1 LINKLKITPI
11 LIILIVFAGSLCH
24 AQDRRLK
31 RILPLPDT
39 DYMVHKKRRDTVV
52 PAKDLFDVFNSIFH
66 KKKPV
71 VIKKDTITSKPEF
84 SYIPAIGYT
93 LETELVVSLTGN
105 VAFRTDSQAHIS
117 TITSNIGYSQNKQF
131 TFPIESEIWTK
142 DNSYSFVGDYRFY
155 KYPQSTFGLGTN
167 ANIKNEDPM
176 DYIYFRFHEIVLKN
190 VTGNFF
196 LGGGYIIDYHGNVS
210 HQGTINGA
218 PSDYAAYGPQTH
230 TISSGVSF
238 QALYDTRE
246 NSIYPDNG
254 IYASMQY
261 RDNLTFMGSTSDWSS
276 LIIDVRKYF
285 RLPASTDN
293 VLAFWSYDWLTL
305 HGKPPYLDLPAT
317 GWDPYASTGRGYIQG
332 RFRGAQEVYGEAEY
346 RFKITSNGLFGGV
359 VFGNVQSF
367 SGAPGT
373 PLQSIQ
379 PGYGTGLRIKLNKLS
394 KTNVDID
401 YGFGKQGSR
410 GLFINVG
417 ELF

>member
-1 LINKLKITPI
+1 MNVK
-11 LIILIVFAGSLCH
+11 A
-24 AQDRRLK
+24 
-31 RILPLPDT
+31 
-39 DYMVHKKRRDTVV
+39 RD
-52 PAKDLFDVFNSIFH
+52 LSDVFNSVFH
-66 KKKPV
+66 KNRPR
-71 VIKKDTITSKPEF
+71 VIKKDTITSKPVF

-105 VAFRTDSQAHIS
+105 VAFRTDSIAHVS
-117 TITSNIGYSQNKQF
+117 TITSNIGYTQNKQF
-131 TFPIESEIWTK
+131 TFPIESEIWTNN
-142 DNSYSFVGDYRFY
+142 NSFSFVGDYRFY

-167 ANIKNEDPM
+167 SNIKNEDPM
-176 DYIYFRFHEIVLKN
+176 DYLYFRFHEIILKHI
-190 VTGNFF
+190 TGNFF
-196 LGGGYIIDYHGNVS
+196 LGGGYIIDYHTHVS
-210 HQGTINGA
+210 HTGTINGA
-218 PSDYAAYGPQTH
+218 PSDYSAYGPQGH
-230 TISSGVSF
+230 TISSGISF

-261 RDNLTFMGSTSDWSS
+261 RDNYKILGSTSGWRS

-305 HGKPPYLDLPAT
+305 SGKPPYLDLPAT

-346 RFKITSNGLFGGV
+346 RFKISANGLFGGV

-373 PLQSIQ
+373 PLQSVQ
-379 PGYGTGLRIKLNKLS
+379 PGFGTGLRVKLNKLS
-394 KTNVDID
+394 KTSVDID

>member
-1 LINKLKITPI
+1 L
-11 LIILIVFAGSLCH
+11 VSGFCH

-31 RILPLPDT
+31 RILPRPDT
-39 DYMVHKKRRDTVV
+39 DYMVRKKRKDSMMNVKARD
-52 PAKDLFDVFNSIFH
+52 LSDVFNSIFH
-66 KKKPV
+66 KNKPR
-71 VIKKDTITSKPEF
+71 VIKKDTITSKPVF

-117 TITSNIGYSQNKQF
+117 TITSNIGYTQNKQF
-131 TFPIESEIWTK
+131 TFPIESEIWTNN
-142 DNSYSFVGDYRFY
+142 NSFSFVGDYRFY

-167 ANIKNEDPM
+167 SNIKNEDPM
-176 DYIYFRFHEIVLKN
+176 DYLYFRFHEIILKN
-190 VTGNFF
+190 ITGNFF
-196 LGGGYIIDYHGNVS
+196 LGGGYIIDYHTHVS
-210 HQGTINGA
+210 HTGPINAA
-218 PSDYAAYGPQTH
+218 PSDYSAYGPQSH
-230 TISSGVSF
+230 TISSGISF

-261 RDNLTFMGSTSDWSS
+261 RDNFTFIGSTSNWRS
-276 LIIDVRKYF
+276 LIIDLRKYF
-285 RLPASTDN
+285 KLPASTDN
-293 VLAFWSYDWLTL
+293 VLAFWSYDWLTIS
-305 HGKPPYLDLPAT
+305 GKPPYLDLPAT

-346 RFKITSNGLFGGV
+346 RFKMSANGLFGGV

-379 PGYGTGLRIKLNKLS
+379 PGFGTGLRVKLNKLS

-401 YGFGKQGSR
+401 YGFGRQGSH

>member
-1 LINKLKITPI
+1 MVGGI
-11 LIILIVFAGSLCH
+11 CQ

-31 RILPLPDT
+31 RILPRRDT
-39 DYMVHKKRRDTVV
+39 DYIVQKKRKDSIMNLKARD
-52 PAKDLFDVFNSIFH
+52 LSDVFNSIFH
-66 KKKPV
+66 KNRPRV
-71 VIKKDTITSKPEF
+71 VKKDTITSKPVF
-84 SYIPAIGYT
+84 SYIPAVGYT

-105 VAFRTDSQAHIS
+105 VAFRTDSLAHVS
-117 TITSNIGYSQNKQF
+117 AITSSIGYTQNKQF
-131 TFPIESEIWTK
+131 TFPIESEIWTNN
-142 DNSYSFVGDYRFY
+142 NSFSFVGDYRFY

-167 ANIKNEDPM
+167 SNIKNEDPM
-176 DYIYFRFHEIVLKN
+176 DYLYFRFHEIILKHI
-190 VTGNFF
+190 TGNFF
-196 LGGGYIIDYHGNVS
+196 LGAGYIIDYHTHVT
-210 HQGTINGA
+210 HTGTINGA
-218 PSDYAAYGPQTH
+218 PSDYSAYGPQAH
-230 TISSGVSF
+230 TISSGISF
-238 QALYDTRE
+238 QGLYDTRE

-261 RDNLTFMGSTSDWSS
+261 RDNYKILGSTRGWRS

-285 RLPASTDN
+285 KLPASSDN

-305 HGKPPYLDLPAT
+305 TGKPPYLDLPAT

-346 RFKITSNGLFGGV
+346 RFKISANGLFGGV

-373 PLQSIQ
+373 PLQSVQ
-379 PGYGTGLRIKLNKLS
+379 PGFGTGLRVKLNKLS